1 MEWLIVLAT
10 AGAVVLVAVYALTGV
25 HDRTETRQA
34 LARIDGYQVE
44 GAKVRVQQPLLGR
57 TVDPV
62 KERLTDTARKH
73 TPAGYADKIRHKLV
87 LAGSPKRID
96 VDQFLM
102 LKLLGVFSGPVWFLV
117 VFILLG
123 MSGGTGLLLTGLLW
137 LSAFVLPDVTVA
149 RRIDT
154 RKLEIRRQLPQVLD
168 LLTISVE
175 AGLGFDQAV
184 ERTSAAVP
192 GALSEEFTRML
203 QEMRIGASRADALR
217 ALDERTD
224 LAELRSFVLA
234 MLQADSFGVSI
245 ARILRTQA
253 DEMRVR
259 RRQAAQ
265 EVGQKAVVKMLLP
278 MVFCIFPAFFVVIL
292 GPAAINI
299 SRALGSN

>member
-10 AGAVVLVAVYALTGV
+10 AGAVLLLAVYALTGA
-25 HDRTETRQA
+25 HERAEARQS

-44 GAKVRVQQPLLGR
+44 GAHVHVQQPLIDR
-57 TVDPV
+57 AVDPL
-62 KERLTDTARKH
+62 KERLTETARKY
-73 TPAGYADKIRHKLV
+73 TPGGYAEKVRHKLV

-96 VDQFLM
+96 VDQFLL
-102 LKLLGVFSGPVWFLV
+102 LKLLGAVSGPIWFLL
-117 VFILLG
+117 VFGLLG
-123 MSGGTGLLLTGLLW
+123 MSGGIGIIVFGLLW
-137 LSAFVLPDVTVA
+137 ASAFLLPDVTVA
-149 RRIDT
+149 RRIEA
-154 RKLEIRRQLPQVLD
+154 RQLEIRRQLPQVLD

-175 AGLGFDQAV
+175 AGLGFDQAL
-184 ERTSAAVP
+184 ERTSSAVP

-203 QEMRIGASRADALR
+203 QEMRIGATRADALR

-224 LAELRSFVLA
+224 VAELRSFVLA
-234 MLQADSFGVSI
+234 MLQADTFGVSI

-265 EVGQKAVVKMLLP
+265 ELGQKAVVKMLPP

-292 GPAAINI
+292 GPAAIRI
-299 SRALGSN
+299 SEALG

>member
-10 AGAVVLVAVYALTGV
+10 ASAVLLLAVYALMGA
-25 HDRTETRQA
+25 HERAEARQS
-34 LARIDGYQVE
+34 LARIDGYQIE
-44 GAKVRVQQPLLGR
+44 GAQVSVQQPLLDR
-57 TVDPV
+57 AVDPL
-62 KERLTDTARKH
+62 KERLTETARKY

-96 VDQFLM
+96 VDQFLV
-102 LKLLGVFSGPVWFLV
+102 LKLLGTFSGPIWFLL
-117 VFILLG
+117 VFTLLG
-123 MSGGTGLLLTGLLW
+123 MSGGVGLLVAGLLW
-137 LSAFVLPDVTVA
+137 VCAFVMPDVTVA
-149 RRIDT
+149 RRIES
-154 RKLEIRRQLPQVLD
+154 RQLEIRRQLPQVLD

-203 QEMRIGASRADALR
+203 QEMRIGASRSDALR
-217 ALDERTD
+217 SLDVRTD
-224 LAELRSFVLA
+224 VAELRSFVLA
-234 MLQADSFGVSI
+234 MLQADTFGVSI

-253 DEMRVR
+253 DEMRTR

-265 EVGQKAVVKMLLP
+265 ELGQKAVVKMLPP

-292 GPAAINI
+292 GPAAIRI
-299 SRALGSN
+299 SQALG

>member
-10 AGAVVLVAVYALTGV
+10 AGAVLLLAVYALSGA
-25 HDRTETRQA
+25 HERAEARHS
-34 LARIDGYQVE
+34 LARIDGYHVE
-44 GAKVRVQQPLLGR
+44 GSQGHVDSPLLER
-57 TVDPV
+57 AVDPV
-62 KERLTDTARKH
+62 KERLTETARKY

-96 VDQFLM
+96 VDQFLVF
-102 LKLLGVFSGPVWFLV
+102 KLLGAVSGPLWFLL
-117 VFILLG
+117 VFGLLG
-123 MSGGTGLLLTGLLW
+123 MSGGVAIIATGLLW
-137 LSAFVLPDVTVA
+137 VSAFALPDVMVA
-149 RRIDT
+149 RRIEARQLD
-154 RKLEIRRQLPQVLD
+154 IRRQLPQVLD

-217 ALDERTD
+217 ALDTRTD
-224 LAELRSFVLA
+224 VLELRSFVLA
-234 MLQADSFGVSI
+234 MLQADTFGVSI

-253 DEMRVR
+253 DEMRLR

-265 EVGQKAVVKMLLP
+265 ELGQKAVVKMLPP

-299 SRALGSN
+299 SQALGN